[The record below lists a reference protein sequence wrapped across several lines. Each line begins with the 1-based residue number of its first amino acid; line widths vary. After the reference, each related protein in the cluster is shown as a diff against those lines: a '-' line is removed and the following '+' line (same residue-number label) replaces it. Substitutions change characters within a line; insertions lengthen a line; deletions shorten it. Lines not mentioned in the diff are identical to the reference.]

1 MLKRAVITAYDVLSP
16 LMAAC
21 LVVLVAAPPAHA
33 YVDPSVMTYTIQAVA
48 GVAVALS
55 AVLGV
60 ALRRTRK
67 LLFRVLKIDEN
78 ANKIVEPDVEPVD
91 AFSAGAAGKL
101 SRADEKA
108 TQDKTRLKRGPEARR
123 LSWPQRFLRALLGC
137 GFLILTVFIAAP
149 LEIVAAG
156 SESLNFGFYNAL
168 PIVLG
173 AGIVSILLCSLA
185 LSLVRGRAFD
195 VLLTLVVAL
204 GIGCYVQSLLMNGP
218 LPVADGSGLDLMK
231 FKKVT
236 LISTVVW
243 VVIIAALIV
252 LNAKK
257 KSVCRPL
264 LMAVCTVLIIMQS
277 ASLVSIGA
285 EQKPLQQEGPE
296 RLMTT
301 QGLYEVSENEN
312 VIVFVLDF
320 FETRLLRDN
329 LLSNDPT
336 VLDEFTGFT
345 FFENSTGSMIP
356 TRYGVPFLL
365 TGQLPQ
371 DGDTAEEYLKG
382 RFDRSTFIKD
392 VYDQGYTV
400 DVYTD
405 TLPSE
410 NYDEYIDNII
420 TVDGLEMNTPSLLAS
435 LGKMSLYREAPWIL
449 KPLFWFSTDEVNRTA
464 ISDEMSPY
472 VIDDAAYGDRLRKD
486 GLSFSDA
493 EKSFHFIH
501 LMGAHFPFTMDAEG
515 RLSSEETDKATQAHG
530 TLSIVTDYF
539 KQLKELGVY
548 DEATIVVTSDHGDF
562 ILTEEPLDRSVSPIL
577 LVKPAETP
585 EEAAQ
590 PLKFSDVPTGHIDF
604 HATVIDAVG
613 GDASKYGPTVFEIG
627 EEERERIYWTTLSD
641 GKQDVAWE
649 EYVINGDVHDLE
661 NWERTGKRIDVPP
674 RETS

>member
-123 LSWPQRFLRALLGC
+123 LSWSQRFLRALFGC

-185 LSLVRGRAFD
+185 LSLVRGRTFD

-218 LPVADGSGLDLMK
+218 LPVADGSSLDLMK
-231 FKKVT
+231 FKRIT

-243 VVIIAALIV
+243 VAIVAALIV

-285 EQKPLQQEGPE
+285 EQGATGEQDAEKV
-296 RLMTT
+296 MTT
-301 QGLYEVSENEN
+301 KGLYEVAKSDN
-312 VIVFVLDF
+312 VVVFVLDY
-320 FETRLLRDN
+320 FETTLLTEAVLED
-329 LLSNDPT
+329 DPDA
-336 VLDEFTGFT
+336 LNEFTGFT
-345 FFENSTGSMIP
+345 LFENSTGSMIP

-365 TGQLPQ
+365 TGELPQ
-371 DGDTAEEYLKG
+371 DDDTAQSYRAE
-382 RFDRSTFIKD
+382 RFARSELIQDIT
-392 VYDQGYTV
+392 DQGFAV
-400 DVYTD
+400 NVYTD
-405 TLPSE
+405 TLPTHL
-410 NYDEYIDNII
+410 YDNYIDNIES
-420 TVDGLEMNTPSLLAS
+420 VDALEMNDFGLLRSMARAA
-435 LGKMSLYREAPWIL
+435 LYRDAPWIL
-449 KPLFWFSTDEVNRTA
+449 KPFFWFSTDEINRDA
-464 ISDEMSPY
+464 ISDRLAPY
-472 VIDDAAYGDRLRKD
+472 VIDDASFAEGLRTN
-486 GLSFSDA
+486 GLSAGGSDKA
-493 EKSFHFIH
+493 FHFIH
-501 LMGAHFPFTMDAEG
+501 LMGAHYPFTLDASGHHSE
-515 RLSSEETDKATQAHG
+515 EETDKATQARG
-530 TLSIVTDYF
+530 SLSIVSDYL
-539 KQLKELGVY
+539 KQLKELGLY
-548 DEATIVVTSDHGDF
+548 DQATIIVTSDHGDF
-562 ILTEEPLDRSVSPIL
+562 TITEDSLTQPTSPLFM
-577 LVKPAETP
+577 VKPSESA
-585 EEAAQ
+585 EEALK
-590 PLKFSDVPTGHIDF
+590 PLVVSDAPTGHVDYP
-604 HATVIDAVG
+604 AMVIEAVG
-613 GDASKYGPTVFEIG
+613 GESSKYGATPFVASLDP
-627 EEERERIYWTTLSD
+627 ERKRYYWTTTSD
-641 GKQDVAWE
+641 GKQDTSWVKYE
-649 EYVINGDVHDLE
+649 ISGDVHDFG
-661 NWERTGKRIDVPP
+661 NWKQTGDVIPIAP
-674 RETS
+674 QGE